1 MKWKQKS
8 QFSYTNLTGFKNIS
22 ITDAEFKGSK

>member
-8 QFSYTNLTGFKNIS
+8 QYSYPNLTGFKNTS
-22 ITDAEFKGSK
+22 ITDAEYKDSK